1 MGTIR
6 TTDGTEVSDKD
17 FGEGIS
23 ELSSRSANGV
33 DVALLWQRR
42 DNTALVAVVDHRT
55 GEAFVLDVH
64 EHDNALDMFHHPYG
78 YAAHRRIDHRWPAHG
93 HGFRTAA

>member
-1 MGTIR
+1 MGAIR

-23 ELSSRSANGV
+23 KLSSRSENGV
-33 DVALLWQRR
+33 HVALLWQRR
-42 DNTALVAVVDHRT
+42 DNTVLVVVDHPI
-55 GEAFVLDVH
+55 GEAYVLDVH
-64 EHDNALDMFHHPYG
+64 EHDDALDMFHHPYG

-93 HGFRTAA
+93 HGCRTVA